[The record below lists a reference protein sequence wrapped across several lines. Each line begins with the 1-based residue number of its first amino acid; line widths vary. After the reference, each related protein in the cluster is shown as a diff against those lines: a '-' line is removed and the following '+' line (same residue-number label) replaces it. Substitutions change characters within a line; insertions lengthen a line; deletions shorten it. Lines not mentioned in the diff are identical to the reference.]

1 MKNAAKCDTQCEL
14 QNSVNHQTFERI
26 LRLDVFILA
35 YLFQWLLPL
44 SPTGLLD
51 PAGRQDSSL
60 SQALSLI
67 EAFCV
72 APGAEVVAPIGSLGV
87 RLSSLALDRR
97 APLGAEQRGSRALPL
112 PIADSQSSAGSLG
125 PP

>member
-1 MKNAAKCDTQCEL
+1 MA
-14 QNSVNHQTFERI
+14 
-26 LRLDVFILA
+26 
-35 YLFQWLLPL
+35 
-44 SPTGLLD
+44 SPTLPHGSSRSSWA
-51 PAGRQDSSL
+51 AGFEL
-60 SQALSLI
+60 VTGALFI

-87 RLSSLALDRR
+87 HLSSLALGRR
-97 APLGAEQRGSRALPL
+97 ASLGAEQRGSRALPL